1 MPWPSPLPF
10 GLPSSNG
17 RGVAAVA
24 RMTTCDLSSRTGIS
38 GCPRSGGRGSPRSRL
53 LLGSPMSPSDTCSYP
68 SRLMRS
74 SRFPISVLVEVVV
87 GSRRMI
93 FLRRFISINVVRDG
107 MKTIW
112 MRSAMLSR

>member
-1 MPWPSPLPF
+1 MAVTVAVRPPVLEWARRRS
-10 GLPSSNG
+10 G
-17 RGVAAVA
+17 RANDDMRSEFANWDQWLSEERRPRFAEVEAVA
-24 RMTTCDLSSRTGIS
+24 RFTHVPVGYLFLSE
-38 GCPRSGGRGSPRSRL
+38 PP
-53 LLGSPMSPSDTCSYP
+53 
-68 SRLMRS
+68 MRS